1 MTVTSSTLYWI
12 TRCDGFVAFG
22 VIFFVLFAA
31 AIIFLTNHII
41 FYESEMCAKFA
52 WFASAIGLILSASIA
67 LFVPTTKEMAA
78 IIVIPKIA
86 NSETVKEL
94 GDGVV
99 ALAQEW
105 IEELKPNKEGET
117 K

>member
-12 TRCDGFVAFG
+12 TRCDAFSNAG
-22 VIFFVLFAA
+22 IIFTFLFAL
-31 AIIFLTNHII
+31 AIIFLTMYII
-41 FYESEMCAKFA
+41 INEGGIFSKFI
-52 WFASAIGLILSASIA
+52 WFACVISLISSLLIA
-67 LFVPTTKEMAA
+67 LLVPTTKEMAA
-78 IIVIPKIA
+78 IIVIPKLA

-99 ALAQEW
+99 TLAKEW
-105 IEELKPNKEGET
+105 IEELKPNKEEET